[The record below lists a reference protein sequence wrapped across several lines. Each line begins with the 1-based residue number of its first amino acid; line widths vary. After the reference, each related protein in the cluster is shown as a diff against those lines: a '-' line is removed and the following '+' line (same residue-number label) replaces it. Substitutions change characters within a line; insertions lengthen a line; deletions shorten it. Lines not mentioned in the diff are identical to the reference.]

1 MTVYKNLFYMCIFAY
16 KSKNRTVLHTTV
28 CKKKVFFNNWL
39 RICVTKYTKN
49 KKRNINLSKVLK
61 IVKYKFIIEISQ
73 IEEETESDNKK

>member
-1 MTVYKNLFYMCIFAY
+1 M
-16 KSKNRTVLHTTV
+16 
-28 CKKKVFFNNWL
+28 
-39 RICVTKYTKN
+39 TKYTKN